1 MFIDSAKIYVRGGR
15 GGKGCSSLYRDKYT
29 RKGIPDGGRGG
40 KGSDIII
47 KADRNL
53 YTLLDFQYN
62 RHFFGLKGGNGSS
75 KNKKGKNALSVI
87 IRVPCGTVIKDAKT
101 DCVLRDLDKDQEEVI
116 AVYGACGGLGNH
128 HGKVATDGSPGEE
141 KELILDLKLIADVG
155 VVGFPNVGKST
166 LISNISNAH
175 PKIAAYPFTTKS
187 PVLGVVTDKSPHQ
200 SLRCGDK
207 EGSFVIADIPGLIEG
222 SFRGKGLGDKFLR
235 HIERTKILL
244 HLIDMSGS
252 QGRDPI
258 EDYRTINKELKNYS
272 KVNPAS
278 ARSDGVDK
286 KSQIIAAN
294 KMDLEGASQNLE
306 RFKKLIKKKIYPISA
321 LRKEGLE
328 ELLEAI
334 RKRL

>member
-1 MFIDSAKIYVRGGR
+1 MFIDQAKIYVKGGT

-29 RKGIPDGGRGG
+29 RRGVPDGGNGG

-47 KADRNL
+47 RADRNL
-53 YTLLDFQYN
+53 HTLLDFQYN

-75 KNKKGKNALSVI
+75 KNKKGKGSPTVV
-87 IRVPCGTVIKDAKT
+87 IRVPCGTVVKDAKT
-101 DCVLRDLDKDQEEVI
+101 ECALRDLDKDQEEVI
-116 AVYGACGGLGNH
+116 IVCGGHGGSGNH
-128 HGKVATDGSPGEE
+128 HGKTATEGSPGEE

-166 LISNISNAH
+166 LISNISHAH

-187 PVLGVVTDKSPHQ
+187 PVLGVVT
-200 SLRCGDK
+200 G
-207 EGSFVIADIPGLIEG
+207 EGGFFVIADIPGLIEG
-222 SFRGKGLGDKFLR
+222 SSQGKGLGDKFLR

-244 HLIDMSGS
+244 HLVDMSGFE
-252 QGRDPI
+252 GRDPI
-258 EDYRTINKELKNYS
+258 EDYRTINKELKDYS
-272 KVNPAS
+272 KEVC
-278 ARSDGVDK
+278 K

-294 KMDLEGASQNLE
+294 KMDLGSACQNLQ
-306 RFKKLIKKKIYPISA
+306 RFKKVIKKRIYPISA

-328 ELLEAI
+328 ELIEAI